1 MAVTGLVKYTTFLIQ
16 SAWSWCTVGL
26 LQVVVEKSSSETQN
40 KFLPNK
46 EESLSTTS
54 RLARNIFEEVINFP
68 RKRSLDKKRQIERL
82 FYD

>member
-1 MAVTGLVKYTTFLIQ
+1 MVGTGLVKYPSFFIQ
-16 SAWSWCTVGL
+16 SAMTCCTVGL
-26 LQVVVEKSSSETQN
+26 LQVVVEKSSSQTQN

-46 EESLSTTS
+46 EDSLSSTS
-54 RLARNIFEEVINFP
+54 RVARNILEEVINFP

>member
-1 MAVTGLVKYTTFLIQ
+1 MVGTGLVKYPSFFIQ
-16 SAWSWCTVGL
+16 SALTCCTVGL
-26 LQVVVEKSSSETQN
+26 LQVVVEKSSSLTQN

-46 EESLSTTS
+46 EDSLTS
-54 RLARNIFEEVINFP
+54 RVARNILEEVINFP